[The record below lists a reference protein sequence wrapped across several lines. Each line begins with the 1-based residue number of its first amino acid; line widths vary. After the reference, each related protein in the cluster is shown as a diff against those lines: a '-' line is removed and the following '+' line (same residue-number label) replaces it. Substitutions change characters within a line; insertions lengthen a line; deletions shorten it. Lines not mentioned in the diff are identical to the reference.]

1 MRRILALLLVALA
14 PALAT
19 AQQRPKVAKPELP
32 ETGFAS
38 VRLAMRSI
46 PTVKVTVNGAELTL
60 GVDTGCQGSGVLT
73 TKACERIGLKPSLT
87 IPTMGNTGRSE
98 TDFVLVREFAMGGAV
113 WRDFH
118 LAVLPLEGIGLDGLV
133 GAEILFGQ
141 PFYMDLANRVMIL
154 GKIPDTSGAR
164 EVPCFS
170 RGGHVNINLEIEGRK
185 VPMLVDS
192 GASQSYVT
200 AMKYKGKVA
209 FKGYAPVATVRGV
222 SMRRQEVCLPRS
234 VSIGGFPLRGVT
246 FHRDNEHNILG
257 DDFLLAHP
265 VAVDRASRRLW
276 LFEPI
281 RLHGRAPAAAPKPET
296 AR

>member
-1 MRRILALLLVALA
+1 MRRPLALLLLALLA
-14 PALAT
+14 PALGW
-19 AQQRPKVAKPELP
+19 AQQRPKVAQAELP
-32 ETGFAS
+32 DTGFAS
-38 VRLAMRSI
+38 VRLSMRSI
-46 PTVKVTVNGAELTL
+46 PTVKVTVNGTELTL

-73 TKACERIGLKPSLT
+73 TKACEKLGLAPSLT

-98 TDFVLVREFAMGGAV
+98 TDYVLIREFAMGGAV

-170 RGGHVNINLEIEGRK
+170 RGGHVNLNIEVEGRK

-192 GASQSYVT
+192 GASLSYIT
-200 AMKYKGKVA
+200 SMKYKGKVA
-209 FKGYAPVATVRGV
+209 YKGYAPVATVRGV
-222 SMRRQEVCLPRS
+222 SMRRQEVCLPT
-234 VSIGGFPLRGVT
+234 SISLGGFPLRGVIL
-246 FHRDNEHNILG
+246 HRDNEHNILG

-265 VAVDRASRRLW
+265 IAVDRASRRFW

-281 RLHGRAPAAAPKPET
+281 RLHGRPPARTEP

>member
-1 MRRILALLLVALA
+1 MRRLVPILLLALF
-14 PALAT
+14 PALAA
-19 AQQRPKVAKPELP
+19 AQQRPKLAKPELP

-46 PTVKVTVNGAELTL
+46 PTVKVTVNGEELTL

-73 TKACERIGLKPSLT
+73 TKAVERLGLTPSLT
-87 IPTMGNTGRSE
+87 LPTMGNTGRNE
-98 TDFVLVREFAMGGAV
+98 TDFVFVREFAMGGAV

-118 LAVLPLEGIGLDGLV
+118 LAVLPLDGIGLDGLV

-164 EVPCFS
+164 EVSCFS
-170 RGGHVNINLEIEGRK
+170 RGGHVNINIEVEGRK
-185 VPMLVDS
+185 VPMLIDS
-192 GASQSYVT
+192 GASLSYIT
-200 AMKYKGKVA
+200 SMKYKGRVA
-209 FKGYAPVATVRGV
+209 HKGYAPVATVRGV
-222 SMRRQEVCLPRS
+222 SMRRQDICLPTS
-234 VSIGGFPLRGVT
+234 MSLGGLPLRGVIL
-246 FHRDNEHNILG
+246 HRDNEHNILG

-265 VAVDRASRRLW
+265 IAVDRASRRLW

-281 RLHGRAPAAAPKPET
+281 RLHGRAPARPEP

>member
-1 MRRILALLLVALA
+1 MRRFLPLILIALLPASAL
-14 PALAT
+14 
-19 AQQRPKVAKPELP
+19 AQQRPKIAKPELP

-73 TKACERIGLKPSLT
+73 TKACEKLGLAPSLT

-98 TDFVLVREFAMGGAV
+98 TDFVFVREFAMGGAV

-170 RGGHVNINLEIEGRK
+170 RGGHVNLNIEVEGRK
-185 VPMLVDS
+185 VPMLIDS
-192 GASQSYVT
+192 GASQSYIT
-200 AMKYKGKVA
+200 SMKYKGKVA

-222 SMRRQEVCLPRS
+222 SMRRQEICLPAS
-234 VSIGGFPLRGVT
+234 MSLGGLPLRGVT
-246 FHRDNEHNILG
+246 LHRDNEHNILG

-265 VAVDRASRRLW
+265 IAVDRASRRFW

-281 RLHGRAPAAAPKPET
+281 RLPGRAPARAEP

>member
-1 MRRILALLLVALA
+1 MRQILLLLLALLPLGALG
-14 PALAT
+14 
-19 AQQRPKVAKPELP
+19 QQRPKIAKDELP

-38 VRLAMRSI
+38 TRLALRSI
-46 PTVKVTVNGAELTL
+46 PTVKVIVNGIELTL

-73 TKACERIGLKPSLT
+73 TKACVKLGLTPSLT

-98 TDFVLVREFAMGGAV
+98 TDFVFVREFKMGGAV

-118 LAVLPLEGIGLDGLV
+118 LATLPLDGIDLDGLV

-141 PFYMDLANRVMIL
+141 PFYMDLSNRVMIL
-154 GKIPDTSGAR
+154 GKIPDISGAR
-164 EVPCFS
+164 EVSCFS
-170 RGGHVNINLEIEGRK
+170 RGGHVNINLEVEGRK

-192 GASQSYVT
+192 GASQSYIT
-200 AMKYKGKVA
+200 SMKYKGKVA

-222 SMRRQEVCLPRS
+222 SMRRQDVCLPT
-234 VSIGGFPLRGVT
+234 SINLGGVALRGVT
-246 FHRDNEHNILG
+246 LHRDNEHNILG

-265 VAVDRASRRLW
+265 IAVDRESRRFW

-281 RLHGRAPAAAPKPET
+281 RLHGRPAAVP

>member
-1 MRRILALLLVALA
+1 MRPFLTLVLIVLLAA
-14 PALAT
+14 PSQ
-19 AQQRPKVAKPELP
+19 AQQRPRVAKAELP
-32 ETGFAS
+32 DTGFAS

-73 TKACERIGLKPSLT
+73 TRAMAKLGLQPSLT
-87 IPTMGNTGRSE
+87 LPTMGNTGRNE
-98 TDFVLVREFAMGGAV
+98 TDYAFIREFAMGGAV

-118 LAVLPLEGIGLDGLV
+118 LAVLPLDGIDLDGLV

-164 EVPCFS
+164 EVACFS
-170 RGGHVNINLEIEGRK
+170 RGGHVNVNLEVEGRK

-192 GASQSYVT
+192 GASQSYIT
-200 AMKYKGKVA
+200 SMKYKGKVA

-222 SMRRQEVCLPRS
+222 SMRRQEVCLPTS
-234 VSIGGFPLRGVT
+234 VTLGGFPLRGVT

-265 VAVDRASRRLW
+265 IAVDRASRRFW

-281 RLHGRAPAAAPKPET
+281 RLHGRPSARPAG
-296 AR
+296 R

>member
-1 MRRILALLLVALA
+1 MRRLLPLLLAALL
-14 PALAT
+14 PAIAA

-46 PTVKVTVNGAELTL
+46 PTVKVTVNGAELIL

-73 TKACERIGLKPSLT
+73 TRAAEKLGLTPSLT

-98 TDFVLVREFAMGGAV
+98 TDYVFIREFAMGGAV

-170 RGGHVNINLEIEGRK
+170 RGGHVNLNIEVEARK
-185 VPMLVDS
+185 VPMLIDS
-192 GASQSYVT
+192 GASQSYIT

-209 FKGYAPVATVRGV
+209 YKGYAPVATVRGV
-222 SMRRQEVCLPRS
+222 SMRRQEVCLPTS
-234 VSIGGFPLRGVT
+234 MSLGGMALRGVT
-246 FHRDNEHNILG
+246 LHRDNEHNILG
-257 DDFLLAHP
+257 CDFLLAHP
-265 VAVDRASRRLW
+265 IAVDRPSRRLW
-276 LFEPI
+276 IFEPI
-281 RLHGRAPAAAPKPET
+281 RLHGRAPARPVP

>member
-1 MRRILALLLVALA
+1 MRRLIPILLLALF
-14 PALAT
+14 PALAA
-19 AQQRPKVAKPELP
+19 AQQRPKLAKPELP

-46 PTVKVTVNGAELTL
+46 PTVKVTVNGEELTL

-73 TKACERIGLKPSLT
+73 TKAAERLGLTPSLT
-87 IPTMGNTGRSE
+87 LPTMGNTGRNE
-98 TDFVLVREFAMGGAV
+98 TDFVFIREFAMGGAA

-118 LAVLPLEGIGLDGLV
+118 LAVLPLDGIGLDGLV

-164 EVPCFS
+164 EVSCFS
-170 RGGHVNINLEIEGRK
+170 RGGHVNINIEVEGRK
-185 VPMLVDS
+185 VPMLIDS
-192 GASQSYVT
+192 GASLSYIT
-200 AMKYKGKVA
+200 SMKYKGRVA
-209 FKGYAPVATVRGV
+209 HKGYAPVATVRGV
-222 SMRRQEVCLPRS
+222 SMRRQDICLPTS
-234 VSIGGFPLRGVT
+234 MSLGGLPLRGVIL
-246 FHRDNEHNILG
+246 HRDNEHNILG

-265 VAVDRASRRLW
+265 IAVDRASRRLW

-281 RLHGRAPAAAPKPET
+281 RLHGRAPSRPEP

>member
-1 MRRILALLLVALA
+1 MLRLLPLLLAALLAA
-14 PALAT
+14 PAE
-19 AQQRPKVAKPELP
+19 AQQRPRVAKAELP
-32 ETGFAS
+32 GTGYAS

-46 PTVKVTVNGAELTL
+46 PTVKVTVNGEELTL
-60 GVDTGCQGSGVLT
+60 GVDTGCQGTGVLT
-73 TKACERIGLKPSLT
+73 TRACERLGLKPSLT

-170 RGGHVNINLEIEGRK
+170 RGGHVNLNIEVEGRK

-192 GASQSYVT
+192 GASLSYVT

-222 SMRRQEVCLPRS
+222 SLRRQEVCLPRS
-234 VSIGGFPLRGVT
+234 LSLGGFPLRGVT
-246 FHRDNEHNILG
+246 LHRDNEHNILG
-257 DDFLLAHP
+257 TDFLTAHP
-265 VAVDRASRRLW
+265 VAVDRASRRFW

-281 RLHGRAPAAAPKPET
+281 RLHGRAPAPRPEP